1 MTPKEPH
8 RILVRMPNWVGDLV
22 MALPALEALRE
33 NFPRSTLVALARPWV
48 TPLLGNHPCVDRVT
62 VLHKGRG
69 YPWDGIA
76 VLKTVA
82 EVRRTRFDLALLFQN
97 AFEAALI
104 SRLAGIPV
112 RIGYDTDGR
121 GFLLSHPIP
130 REREVL
136 RRHQVE
142 YYLHLIRA
150 MGWKAEARDPRL
162 HVSDRQRAA
171 AESLLR
177 AFGITD
183 ADLLVGLSP
192 GAAYGPAKR
201 WPAER
206 FAAVGD
212 RAAET
217 WGAKVLV
224 VGSGGEKEI
233 CDAVTLAMRTP
244 AVNLCGRTNLDEV
257 VGVIERCRAFVT
269 NDSGLMHVAA
279 ALDVPLVA
287 IFGSTDPEATGP
299 RSSRAR
305 VIRQPMGCAPCLK
318 PECSRGYACLR
329 SIEPEEVW
337 REIEALDSY
346 GSNVRISFSLSP
358 GASMRSRVPPE
369 H

>member
-1 MTPKEPH
+1 MINDRFQ
-8 RILVRMPNWVGDLV
+8 RILVRMPNWVGDVV
-22 MALPALEALRE
+22 MALPALEALRQI
-33 NFPRSTLVALARPWV
+33 FPRSTLVALARPWV
-48 TPLLGNHPCVDRVT
+48 TPLLENHPCVDRVM
-62 VLHKGRG
+62 VLRKGRG

-76 VLKTVA
+76 LLKTVA

-104 SRLAGIPV
+104 SRLGGIPV
-112 RIGYDTDGR
+112 RIGYRADGR
-121 GFLLSHPIP
+121 GLLLSHPIP
-130 REREVL
+130 RDREVL

-142 YYLHLIRA
+142 YYLHLIKA
-150 MGWKAEARDPRL
+150 MGWKVETRDPRL

-171 AESLLR
+171 AEGLLKT
-177 AFGITD
+177 FGITD

-192 GAAYGPAKR
+192 GAVYGPAKR

-212 RAAET
+212 RAVET

-224 VGSGGEKEI
+224 VGSGGEKGI
-233 CDAVTLAMRTP
+233 CDAVTHAMKAP
-244 AVNLCGRTNLDEV
+244 AVNLCGATNLAEA
-257 VGVIERCRAFVT
+257 VGVIQRCRAFVT

-299 RSSRAR
+299 RSPKAR
-305 VIRQPMGCAPCLK
+305 VIRHSMGCAPCLK
-318 PECSRGYACLR
+318 PECTRDYACLQ

-337 REIEALDSY
+337 RELETLWAK
-346 GSNVRISFSLSP
+346 
-358 GASMRSRVPPE
+358 
-369 H
+369 